1 MLVLSRKINEKI
13 MVGDNIEIQVVEI
26 RRDKISLGITAP
38 KSTPVYREEVLKNIQ
53 NENHKKEKKNA
64 KENK

>member
-1 MLVLSRKINEKI
+1 

-53 NENHKKEKKNA
+53 NENHKKENKNA